1 MPAEPRYVPGMGGIV
16 PEHRLILTKKTGF
29 CGFAPLRLLPW
40 AGCLGQRAFTTIL
53 QNNDIAEIQPD
64 PLTFSGRGN
73 RGTDL
78 ATGQKKT
85 GGGTACFVSF

>member
-1 MPAEPRYVPGMGGIV
+1 MPAEHRHVPGMDGIV

-29 CGFAPLRLLPW
+29 CGFATW
-40 AGCLGQRAFTTIL
+40 VGCLGQRAFTTIL

-64 PLTFSGRGN
+64 PLTFSGQGN
-73 RGTDL
+73 PGTDL

-85 GGGTACFVSF
+85 GGETACFVSF